1 MKKSKRKDN
10 KILKT
15 IVEKWGKGNESFR
28 AYIYDEPF
36 SIWWANGRTE
46 KSALKNLALQ
56 MYRDYKYLENK
67 VKDND
72 LKRGRLK

>member
-1 MKKSKRKDN
+1 MKKSKQKDN

-36 SIWWANGRTE
+36 SIWWA
-46 KSALKNLALQ
+46 
-56 MYRDYKYLENK
+56 YRDWET
-67 VKDND
+67 
-72 LKRGRLK
+72 